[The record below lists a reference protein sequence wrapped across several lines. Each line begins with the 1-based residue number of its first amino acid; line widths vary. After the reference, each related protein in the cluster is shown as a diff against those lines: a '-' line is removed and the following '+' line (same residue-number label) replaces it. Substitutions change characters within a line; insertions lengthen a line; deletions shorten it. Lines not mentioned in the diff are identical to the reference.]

1 METSQV
7 IYNPMQINWMVLKDI
22 RSLTWKGLD
31 FSVVVQSMYLSMYL
45 FAEIFS
51 EWEVNICSRNY
62 L

>member
-31 FSVVVQSMYLSMYL
+31 FSEVVQSMYLSMYL
-45 FAEIFS
+45 FAEIFA